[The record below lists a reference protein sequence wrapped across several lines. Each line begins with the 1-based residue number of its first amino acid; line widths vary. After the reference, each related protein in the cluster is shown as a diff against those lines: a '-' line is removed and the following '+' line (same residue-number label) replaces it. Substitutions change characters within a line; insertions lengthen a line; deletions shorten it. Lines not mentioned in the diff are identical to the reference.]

1 MNVGFASIQDCGSFL
16 PYMVTDKNI
25 VRHPVFVKEK
35 GRAMWYDVGVKPMNM
50 RKIVPLLFLL
60 LSVLHPS
67 FGEVFRF
74 LYTLGET
81 YRILSIVKEDVY
93 INGRFSHQA
102 EILNRIAVE
111 VVEVKEGKGKL
122 RCTFH
127 TSEESRSS
135 QRIFTW
141 GRNYESEFWRDSQ
154 GRMTIPEQYY
164 MPIVRHVP
172 FFPAKDLQVG
182 DEWSSEGEEVH
193 DLRDSFGLREPLRF
207 PIYPRYLYKGDRQ
220 WEGKNLKVIEISY
233 TLFHRFTPPVATRL
247 YPVRLGG
254 MSRQTLLWD
263 PEDGRPYAYE
273 EEFDFLFELSGG
285 DRVEY
290 RGKAEAK
297 VVESVKMDKESL
309 VQEITKDL
317 RDMAVPNTQ
326 VRRDPLGVTLTL
338 ENIQFLPDSA
348 VLVSEEKEK
357 LKRIA
362 EILKKYPER
371 DILITGHTALAGT
384 AEGRKRLSE
393 ERAQAVG
400 EFLLSLGVRNREQ
413 IITRGMGAE
422 VPLADNATEE
432 GRRKNR
438 RVEITILEN

>member
-1 MNVGFASIQDCGSFL
+1 LWYAVQEKRMRRTLVPFVFLVLFMVPSSFA
-16 PYMVTDKNI
+16 
-25 VRHPVFVKEK
+25 
-35 GRAMWYDVGVKPMNM
+35 
-50 RKIVPLLFLL
+50 
-60 LSVLHPS
+60 
-67 FGEVFRF
+67 EVFRF

-81 YRILSIVKEDVY
+81 YRILSIVKEEVY
-93 INGRFSHQA
+93 INGVFSHQA

-111 VVEVKEGKGKL
+111 VVEVKEGRGKL
-122 RCTFH
+122 QCTFH

-135 QRIFTW
+135 QRVFTW

-172 FFPAKDLQVG
+172 FFPPKDLQVG

-207 PIYPRYLYKGDRQ
+207 PIYPRYVYKGDRN

-233 TLFHRFTPPVATRL
+233 TLFHRFTPPIATRM
-247 YPVRLGG
+247 YPTRVGG
-254 MSRQTLLWD
+254 MSKQTLLWD
-263 PEDGRPYAYE
+263 PREGRPYAYE

-297 VVESVKMDKESL
+297 VVESIKMDKASL
-309 VQEITKDL
+309 VEEIAKDL
-317 RDMAVPNTQ
+317 REMAVPNTE
-326 VRRDPLGVTLTL
+326 VKGDSLGVTLTL
-338 ENIQFLPDSA
+338 ENVQFLPDSA
-348 VLVSEEKEK
+348 VLVPEEKEK

-362 EILKKYPER
+362 EILKKYPDR

-384 AEGRKRLSE
+384 AMGRKKLSE
-393 ERAQAVG
+393 ERAMAVG
-400 EFLLSLGVRNREQ
+400 EFLLSLGVRKREQ
-413 IITRGMGAE
+413 VVTRGMGAE
-422 VPLADNATEE
+422 VPIADNATEE

>member
-1 MNVGFASIQDCGSFL
+1 MRNKLVLLVLFALC
-16 PYMVTDKNI
+16 
-25 VRHPVFVKEK
+25 
-35 GRAMWYDVGVKPMNM
+35 
-50 RKIVPLLFLL
+50 IVP
-60 LSVLHPS
+60 SS
-67 FGEVFRF
+67 IAEVFRF

-81 YRILSIVKEDVY
+81 YRILSIVKEEVY
-93 INGRFSHQA
+93 INGVFSHQA

-111 VVEVKEGKGKL
+111 VVDVKEGRGKL

-127 TSEESRSS
+127 TSEESKSS

-207 PIYPRYLYKGDRQ
+207 PIYPRYVYRGDRQ
-220 WEGKNLKVIEISY
+220 WEGKNLKVIEITY

-247 YPVRLGG
+247 YPTRVGG
-254 MSRQTLLWD
+254 MSKQNLLWD
-263 PEDGRPYAYE
+263 PVEGRPYAYE

-297 VVESVKMDKESL
+297 VVESVKMDKASL
-309 VQEITKDL
+309 VEEIAKDL
-317 RDMAVPNTQ
+317 RDMAVSNTE
-326 VRRDPLGVTLTL
+326 VKGDSLGVTLTL
-338 ENIQFLPDSA
+338 ENVQFLPDSA
-348 VLVSEEKEK
+348 TLVPEEKEK

-362 EILKKYPER
+362 EILKKYPDR

-384 AEGRKRLSE
+384 AMGRKKLSE
-393 ERAQAVG
+393 ERAMAVG
-400 EFLLSLGVRNREQ
+400 EFLLNLGVRRREQ
-413 IITRGMGAE
+413 IVTRGMGAE
-422 VPLADNATEE
+422 VPIADNTTEE
-432 GRRKNR
+432 GRKKNR

>member
-1 MNVGFASIQDCGSFL
+1 MR
-16 PYMVTDKNI
+16 Y
-25 VRHPVFVKEK
+25 PVFVKEMGGSCGMMYLRIMK
-35 GRAMWYDVGVKPMNM
+35 
-50 RKIVPLLFLL
+50 RKLVPVMVCTFLIV
-60 LSVLHPS
+60 HPS

-74 LYTLGET
+74 LYTQGEA

-93 INGRFSHQA
+93 INGVLSHQA

-111 VVEVKEGKGKL
+111 VVEVQEGKGKL

-127 TSEESRSS
+127 TSEESRST

-154 GRMTIPEQYY
+154 GRMTIPEEYY

-193 DLRDSFGLREPLRF
+193 DLRDSFGLRDPLRF
-207 PIYPRYLYKGDRQ
+207 PIYPRYVYKGDRS
-220 WEGKNLKVIEISY
+220 WDGKILKVIEISY
-233 TLFHRFTPPVATRL
+233 TIFHRFTPPMAARL
-247 YPVRLGG
+247 YPARVAG
-254 MSRQTLLWD
+254 MSKQTLLWD
-263 PEDGRPYAYE
+263 PVEGRPYAYE

-297 VVESVKMDKESL
+297 VVESVKMDKTTL
-309 VQEITKDL
+309 VEEIAKDL
-317 RDMAVPNTQ
+317 RDMAVPNTE
-326 VRRDPLGVTLTL
+326 VRGDALGVTLTL

-348 VLVSEEKEK
+348 VLVPEEKEK

-362 EILKKYPER
+362 EILKKYPDR
-371 DILITGHTALAGT
+371 DILIIGHTALAGT
-384 AEGRKRLSE
+384 ATGRKKLSE
-393 ERAQAVG
+393 ERAMAVG
-400 EFLLSLGVRNREQ
+400 EFLLNLGVRSREQ

-422 VPLADNATEE
+422 VPIGDNATEE

>member
-1 MNVGFASIQDCGSFL
+1 MELWYAVREKAMNRR
-16 PYMVTDKNI
+16 K
-25 VRHPVFVKEK
+25 FVPT
-35 GRAMWYDVGVKPMNM
+35 V
-50 RKIVPLLFLL
+50 LLIIF
-60 LSVLHPS
+60 VVHPS
-67 FGEVFRF
+67 FGEIFRF
-74 LYTLGET
+74 LYARGET

-93 INGRFSHQA
+93 INGVFSHHA

-111 VVEVKEGKGKL
+111 VVEANEGKGKL

-135 QRIFTW
+135 QRVFSW

-154 GRMTIPEQYY
+154 GRMTIPDQYY

-207 PIYPRYLYKGDRQ
+207 PIYPRYVYRGERK
-220 WEGKNLKVIEISY
+220 WEDKDLKIIEISY
-233 TLFHRFTPPVATRL
+233 TIFHRFTPPIATRL
-247 YPVRLGG
+247 YPSRVGG
-254 MSRQTLLWD
+254 MSKQTLLWD
-263 PEDGRPYAYE
+263 PAEGRPYAYE

-297 VVESVKMDKESL
+297 VVESSKMDKASI

-317 RDMAVPNTQ
+317 RDMAVPNTA
-326 VRRDPLGVTLTL
+326 VRGDALGVTLTI

-348 VLVSEEKEK
+348 VLVPEEKEK

-362 EILKKYPER
+362 EILKKYPDR

-384 AEGRKRLSE
+384 AMGRKQLSE
-393 ERAQAVG
+393 ERAMAVG

-422 VPLADNATEE
+422 VPVADNTTEE

>member
-1 MNVGFASIQDCGSFL
+1 MRRTLVPFVFLVLFMVPSSFA
-16 PYMVTDKNI
+16 
-25 VRHPVFVKEK
+25 
-35 GRAMWYDVGVKPMNM
+35 
-50 RKIVPLLFLL
+50 
-60 LSVLHPS
+60 
-67 FGEVFRF
+67 EVFRF

-81 YRILSIVKEDVY
+81 YRILSIVKEEVY
-93 INGRFSHQA
+93 INGVFSHQA

-111 VVEVKEGKGKL
+111 VVEVKEGRGKL
-122 RCTFH
+122 QCTFH

-135 QRIFTW
+135 QRVFTW

-172 FFPAKDLQVG
+172 FFPPKDLQVG

-207 PIYPRYLYKGDRQ
+207 PIYPRYVYKGDRN

-233 TLFHRFTPPVATRL
+233 TLFHRFTPPIATRM
-247 YPVRLGG
+247 YPTRVGG
-254 MSRQTLLWD
+254 MSKQTLLWD
-263 PEDGRPYAYE
+263 PREGRPYAYE

-297 VVESVKMDKESL
+297 VVESIKMDKASL
-309 VQEITKDL
+309 VEEIAKDL
-317 RDMAVPNTQ
+317 REMAVPNTE
-326 VRRDPLGVTLTL
+326 VKGDSLGVTLTL
-338 ENIQFLPDSA
+338 ENVQFLPDSA
-348 VLVSEEKEK
+348 VLVPEEKEK

-362 EILKKYPER
+362 EILKKYPDR

-384 AEGRKRLSE
+384 AMGRKKLSE
-393 ERAQAVG
+393 ERAMAVG
-400 EFLLSLGVRNREQ
+400 EFLLSLGVRKREQ
-413 IITRGMGAE
+413 VVTRGMGAE
-422 VPLADNATEE
+422 VPIADNATEE

>member
-1 MNVGFASIQDCGSFL
+1 MKTSKF
-16 PYMVTDKNI
+16 
-25 VRHPVFVKEK
+25 
-35 GRAMWYDVGVKPMNM
+35 
-50 RKIVPLLFLL
+50 FLL
-60 LSVLHPS
+60 CLLILSIVHSS
-67 FGEVFRF
+67 FGEVFHF
-74 LYTLGET
+74 LYTLGEA
-81 YRILSIVKEDVY
+81 YRILSIVKEEVY
-93 INGRFSHQA
+93 INGRFSHEA
-102 EILNRIAVE
+102 EILNRISVE

-135 QRIFTW
+135 QRSFTW

-172 FFPAKDLQVG
+172 FFPARDLRVG
-182 DEWSSEGEEVH
+182 DEWVSEGEEVH
-193 DLRDSFGLREPLRF
+193 DLRDSFGLREPFRF
-207 PIYPRYLYKGDRQ
+207 PIYPRYVYRGDRQ

-233 TLFHRFTPPVATRL
+233 TIFHRFTPPIATRL
-247 YPVRLGG
+247 YPARVGG
-254 MSRQTLLWD
+254 MSKQTLLWD
-263 PEDGRPYAYE
+263 PEEGRPYEYE

-290 RGKAEAK
+290 RGKANGK
-297 VVESVKMDKESL
+297 VVESIKMDKESL

-317 RDMAVPNTQ
+317 QDMAVPNTE
-326 VRRDPLGVTLTL
+326 VKGDALGVTLTL

-348 VLVSEEKEK
+348 VLVPEEKEK
-357 LKRIA
+357 LVRIA

-384 AEGRKRLSE
+384 QEGRKRLSK
-393 ERAQAVG
+393 ERALAVG

-413 IITRGMGAE
+413 ILTRGMGAE
-422 VPLADNATEE
+422 VPSADNTTEE
-432 GRRKNR
+432 GKRKNR